1 MKKINYLKDCLIKLD
16 LLKNIELSITADF
29 LMKQVRFELKTKLEK
44 ESLKRRGIKL
54 IVFKRSCIGFK
65 TWVFNLR
72 TLVNFDRNKEL
83 IDEFSS
89 NMEAAQSDWRRIES
103 NAKINWNLITKPL
116 KNKNSLKLEIRVLK
130 RETTTNKSCSSK
142 ELILFWKS
150 SKTLN
155 DKKL

>member
-65 TWVFNLR
+65 T
-72 TLVNFDRNKEL
+72 
-83 IDEFSS
+83 
-89 NMEAAQSDWRRIES
+89 
-103 NAKINWNLITKPL
+103 
-116 KNKNSLKLEIRVLK
+116 
-130 RETTTNKSCSSK
+130 
-142 ELILFWKS
+142 
-150 SKTLN
+150 
-155 DKKL
+155 

>member
-1 MKKINYLKDCLIKLD
+1 MIKLD
-16 LLKNIELSITADF
+16 LLKNIGLSITADF

-65 TWVFNLR
+65 TWVFNLK

-89 NMEAAQSDWRRIES
+89 NIEATQSDWRRIES
-103 NAKINWNLITKPL
+103 KAKINWNLITKPL
-116 KNKNSLKLEIRVLK
+116 KNKNSLKFPMRALK
-130 RETTTNKSCSSK
+130 RETTTNKSWSSN